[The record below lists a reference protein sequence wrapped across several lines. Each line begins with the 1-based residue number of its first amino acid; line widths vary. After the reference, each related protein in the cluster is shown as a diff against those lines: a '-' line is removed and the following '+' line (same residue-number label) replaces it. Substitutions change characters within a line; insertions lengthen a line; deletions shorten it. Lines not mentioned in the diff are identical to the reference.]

1 MTIWQSLADFLAS
14 LFSAPAGA
22 TVAEGPK
29 PDIPVVAVGARDR
42 FAACLAEVLPHEGGY
57 VDHPDDPGGAT
68 NLGITHATLA
78 AWRGKP
84 VTKQDVRNLSK
95 AEAAAIY
102 RARYWDAVQGDLLPP
117 GLDLAVFDYAVNSGP
132 GRAARSLQAVLGVT
146 QDGAIGPATLA
157 AVRRAPGPATI
168 IMDLCDTR
176 MLFLRSLP
184 TFGTFGKGWT
194 RRVTSIEE
202 AALKMAGR

>member
-1 MTIWQSLADFLAS
+1 MPTPPL
-14 LFSAPAGA
+14 P
-22 TVAEGPK
+22 
-29 PDIPVVAVGARDR
+29 IPVEAVGDRDR

-57 VDHPDDPGGAT
+57 SDHPSDPGGAT

-95 AEAAAIY
+95 AEASAIY

-157 AVRRAPGPATI
+157 AVRRSPGAATI

-194 RRVTSIEE
+194 KRVTSIEE
-202 AALKMAGR
+202 AALKMAR